1 MLDAAFNGSFNGATP
16 RPQPKNWVRLSLTF
30 PCLKNIVL

>member
-16 RPQPKNWVRLSLTF
+16 RPQPKNWVRFSLTF
-30 PCLKNIVL
+30 PYSNNTVM